1 MYKLICENCNHVF
14 ETDDKFQP
22 CPECGD
28 TETSFYGES
37 VKNLTEYEN
46 KLMAWEE

>member
-46 KLMAWEE
+46 KLMAREE